1 MHFLL
6 KAPFRYYPYLTGSRF
21 RCAEQS
27 AGHFYASDTPETAIA
42 EIAFYKFLFFLDAG
56 GMTLPGNALEYTA
69 YSVQVGS
76 RLAIDLTAS
85 LLIKT
90 NYCGTV

>member
-6 KAPFRYYPYLTGSRF
+6 KAPFQHYPYLTGSRF
-21 RCAEQS
+21 RRAEQS
-27 AGHFYASDTPETAIA
+27 AGCFYASDTPETAIA

-69 YSVQVGS
+69 YSVQIGS

-85 LLIKT
+85 PLIKT